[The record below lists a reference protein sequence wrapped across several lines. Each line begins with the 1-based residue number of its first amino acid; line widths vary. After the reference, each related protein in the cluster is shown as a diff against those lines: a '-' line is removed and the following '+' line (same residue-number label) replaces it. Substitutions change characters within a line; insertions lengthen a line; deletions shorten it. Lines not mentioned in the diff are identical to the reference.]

1 MRYVLSLI
9 ASLAFA
15 APAAAQLPEG
25 TFDIE
30 ARSGIVLRGAEE
42 AIIAG
47 ATPGGDIAIAKANG
61 EMLATIPGGIEGRPG
76 AFCLWRP
83 LREQIL
89 YAYLGNDRG
98 EIAHH
103 VLLFDQQNA
112 GGGEAVTDY
121 QNRTIIVS
129 GPVTACAVDE
139 PRGQLYVSV
148 TGDGIRRFAADVPR
162 DEELGVS
169 IGSMLN
175 MMRGLADPA
184 QTGGELVLAES
195 DLGWRADRLV
205 VVEGPSGDR
214 VLLLG
219 GEDGQ
224 SRAVPLPG
232 PVVRPGG

>member
-1 MRYVLSLI
+1 MRYVFSLI
-9 ASLAFA
+9 ASLALA

-25 TFDIE
+25 TLDIE
-30 ARSGIVLRGAEE
+30 ARAGIVLRGAEE
-42 AIIAG
+42 VIIAG
-47 ATPGGDIAIAKANG
+47 ATPDGDIAIAKANG
-61 EMLATIPGGIEGRPG
+61 EMLATLPGGVAGRPG

-83 LREQIL
+83 SREQIL
-89 YAYLGNDRG
+89 YAYLGSDQG

-103 VLLFDQQNA
+103 VLLFDQQNE

-121 QNRTIIVS
+121 QNRMIAVS

-139 PRGQLYVSV
+139 PRGQLYVAV

-169 IGSMLN
+169 IGSLLN

-184 QTGGELVLAES
+184 QTGGEQVLAES
-195 DLGWRADRLV
+195 DLGWRAERLV
-205 VVEGPSGDR
+205 VIEGPSGDR

-224 SRAVPLPG
+224 SRAVPLSEADEQPDG
-232 PVVRPGG
+232 